1 MAHLPYND
9 GINGAGLRTVEEL
22 LAYLRRWPLAFYD
35 QPFMSSYVHFLKPEH
50 EACVLAIFDNEGSS
64 EATLR
69 RVAARSSHIELPLP
83 LFHQVVRLRL
93 SMLCRLEHVPAR
105 GEDEETMPT
114 EQAVKHMFV
123 LATDAAAAGLPYIL
137 CLMCTAKENAGYAAD
152 PLCRGMAMQL
162 RDSESCDGW
171 SEQNVMFVCCGAAQ
185 LLRGRKPDASE
196 RIAAKLE
203 RAKVAVTAAFA
214 GEAPAAGLK
223 CEAPACSAREPFAGA
238 FKLCGKCRAV
248 RYCCVVCQ
256 VRFTAVALRPGM
268 R

>member
-1 MAHLPYND
+1 MAHLPYNG
-9 GINGAGLRTVEEL
+9 GIHGAGLRTVEEL
-22 LAYLRRWPLAFYD
+22 LVYLRRWPLAFYD
-35 QPFMSSYVHFLKPEH
+35 QPFMASYEHFLKPEH
-50 EACVLAIFDNEGSS
+50 EACVLDIFDNEGSS

-69 RVAARSSHIELPLP
+69 LVAERSSHVELPLP
-83 LFHQVVRLRL
+83 VFHKVVRLRM
-93 SMLCRLEHVPAR
+93 SMLCRLEHKPAH
-105 GEDEETMPT
+105 DENNMPT
-114 EQAVKHMFV
+114 EAVECMFV
-123 LATDAAAAGLPYIL
+123 LAKDAAAAGLPYIL
-137 CLMCTAKENAGYAAD
+137 CLMCTAKQNAGYAAD
-152 PLCRGMAMQL
+152 PLCRGVAMQL

-171 SEQNVMFVCCGAAQ
+171 SKQNVMLVCCGAAQ

-203 RAKVAVTAAFA
+203 RAKVAVTAAVA

-248 RYCCVVCQ
+248 RYYCVVCQ